1 MNTPRARPRQTPF
14 RVLDSKP
21 GALVAGTRAEIEA
34 FTPYLRKAGVEVI
47 GFPIDPLRFDFE
59 VEALEGNLTAL
70 AGGANLALM
79 LADVVGDD
87 RLPLINCIDEALP
100 SSSPLLVSCMQA
112 GAQEQAAIC
121 EHPERVVGIGPLGV
135 MSGKQVIEL
144 APAFTTSQVVA
155 DRARAFLASGG
166 LQVYQVGDHPGLVL
180 ARALLPVVNEAAF
193 ALTERVATAEDID
206 TAVTLGAGFPFG
218 PLSWADEIG
227 IDRVL
232 LGLEY
237 LVQATYSE
245 RYRPAPL
252 LRRMAQAG
260 WTGKAAGRG
269 FFTYDAGAKGSR

>member
-1 MNTPRARPRQTPF
+1 MSTPRARPRQTPF

-21 GALVAGTRAEIEA
+21 GALVAGTAAEIEA
-34 FTPYLRKAGVEVI
+34 FTPFLRKAGVEVI
-47 GFPIDPLRFDFE
+47 GFPIDPTRFDFE

-100 SSSPLLVSCMQA
+100 SSSPLLVSCVQA

-135 MSGKQVIEL
+135 LSGRSVVEV
-144 APAFTTSQVVA
+144 APALTTSQVVA
-155 DRARAFLASGG
+155 ERARAFLASGG
-166 LQVYQVGDHPGLVL
+166 LQVYQVSDNPGLVL
-180 ARALLPVVNEAAF
+180 ARTLLPVVNEAAF
-193 ALTERVATAEDID
+193 ALTERLATAEDID
-206 TAVTLGAGFPFG
+206 TAATLGAGFPFG
-218 PLSWADEIG
+218 PLTWADGIG

-237 LVQATYSE
+237 LVQATYAE

-269 FFTYDAGAKGSR
+269 FFIYETGARGSR